1 MEEQWLVLGLC
12 AQQPLYINH
21 ASPEKR
27 PQEGP
32 SKAVPSR
39 KVEIRPRLLSHRDA
53 FDIARR
59 HVRHHVDAFADGDDF
74 SHGIG

>member
-1 MEEQWLVLGLC
+1 MEEQWPVLGLC

-32 SKAVPSR
+32 SKAVPGRNPIQQRREVNVIVNESNKKSSDNSR
-39 KVEIRPRLLSHRDA
+39 HCSEYK
-53 FDIARR
+53 R
-59 HVRHHVDAFADGDDF
+59 HLMFALPC
-74 SHGIG
+74 

>member
-12 AQQPLYINH
+12 AQQPLYINR

-39 KVEIRPRLLSHRDA
+39 NPIQQ
-53 FDIARR
+53 RR
-59 HVRHHVDAFADGDDF
+59 EVNAIMNEPNKKSSDDSKHCSEYKRHLMFALPC
-74 SHGIG
+74 